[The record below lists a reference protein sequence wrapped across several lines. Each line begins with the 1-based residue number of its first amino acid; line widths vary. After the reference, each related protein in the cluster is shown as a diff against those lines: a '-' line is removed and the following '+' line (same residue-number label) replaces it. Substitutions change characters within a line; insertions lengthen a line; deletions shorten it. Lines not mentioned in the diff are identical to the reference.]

1 MATITSNLTD
11 DQVVGLYLFAFPDY
25 ETGALYYSPKHDGKP
40 RIDTEEVA
48 VQLARMREAKVLM
61 KLEIAA
67 ADERARIMCKE
78 IGTVKR
84 DDIDDGEPGGF
95 DAIVGMQELK
105 DQIEEEVLFPLQN
118 KELMKEYKIHPSNG
132 MLLYG
137 PPGCGKT
144 FFATKFAEESEMNI
158 KFIRASDVGS
168 KYVHNTSKNIKEL
181 FDEAKLSAPCVIC
194 IDEIDAICPAR
205 NASSE
210 EGERDYNESVDE
222 FLSQMSD
229 CHKHGIFVI
238 GTTNNPLAIDAAL
251 LRTGRM
257 DNIVYVP
264 MPDEESRRAMLVHYM
279 KDRPQDEGIDYD
291 TLAKLT
297 DGMNC
302 SDIEAMVN
310 IVALRAARRYDT
322 ISNADLSEQAK
333 NQRRSVYI
341 PKDDDVPETAITDK
355 KHVIGFANYQSKR
368 V

>member
-1 MATITSNLTD
+1 
-11 DQVVGLYLFAFPDY
+11 
-25 ETGALYYSPKHDGKP
+25 
-40 RIDTEEVA
+40 
-48 VQLARMREAKVLM
+48 M
-61 KLEIAA
+61 KLEVAA
-67 ADERARIMCKE
+67 ADERARMMCKE
-78 IGTVKR
+78 IGTVKKN
-84 DDIDDGEPGGF
+84 DTDDGEPIGF
-95 DAIVGMQELK
+95 DAVVGMQELK

-118 KELMKEYKIHPSNG
+118 RDLMKEYKIHPSNG

-144 FFATKFAEESEMNI
+144 FFAMKFAEESDMNI

-168 KYVHNTSKNIKEL
+168 KYVHDTAKNIKEM

-194 IDEIDAICPAR
+194 IDEIDAICPSR
-205 NASSE
+205 SASAE

-222 FLSQMSD
+222 FLSQMNN
-229 CHKHGIFVI
+229 CHKNGVFVI

-264 MPDEESRRAMLVHYM
+264 MPDEEARRAMLVHYM

-291 TLAKLT
+291 ILAKLT

-302 SDIEAMVN
+302 SDIESMVN
-310 IVALRAARRYDT
+310 IVALRAARKYDT
-322 ISNADLSEQAK
+322 ISNAALCEQAK

-341 PKDDDVPETAITDK
+341 PKDDDESETVITNK
-355 KHVIGFANYQSKR
+355 KKIVGFANYQSKK
-368 V
+368 VIS